1 MRRSVTLSTLLLF
14 AALPM
19 SALAADAQAPAA
31 NEAPIDMPAT
41 SAGSTAGSSLFNQLD
56 SNHDGYISKDEASRS
71 ADVSAMFDS
80 LDANHD
86 GMISASEYAKGAQS
100 KP

>member
-1 MRRSVTLSTLLLF
+1 MRRRVTLSTLLLI

-19 SALAADAQAPAA
+19 AALAADPKAPAA

-56 SNHDGYISKDEASRS
+56 SNHDGSISKEEAKRS
-71 ADVSAMFDS
+71 AEVSATFDS

-86 GMISASEYAKGAQS
+86 GAISASEYAKGAQG